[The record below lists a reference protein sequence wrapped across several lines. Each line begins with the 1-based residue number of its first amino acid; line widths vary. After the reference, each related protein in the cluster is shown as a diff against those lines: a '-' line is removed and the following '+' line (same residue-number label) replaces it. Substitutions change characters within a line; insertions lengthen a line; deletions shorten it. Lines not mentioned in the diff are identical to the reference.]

1 MSAAV
6 AAELVRR
13 VTQACAV
20 APGGAAAAAAVAA
33 MDALEAELLPSL
45 GRAGG
50 ALLEALG
57 RARGVQRVLEVGTF
71 FGYSAIRLAA
81 HGARVTS
88 IELSAAN
95 AAVARQVVCA
105 AGLAE
110 RVHIVEGDAVAVLG
124 ALRAGRGGE
133 RFDLLFL
140 DHAKRA
146 YLPAL
151 LAAEPLLRPGALLV
165 ADNVAS
171 AAARLGPFLR
181 HVHDPRLYS
190 APLAVRLP
198 PRAARAAPDA
208 LLVAAKL

>member
-13 VTQACAV
+13 VTQACAM
-20 APGGAAAAAAVAA
+20 APGGAAAAAVVAA
-33 MDALEAELLPSL
+33 MDTLEAELLPSV

-81 HGARVTS
+81 HGACVTS

-95 AAVARQVVCA
+95 AAVARQVVHA
-105 AGLAE
+105 AGLAQ
-110 RVHIVEGDAVAVLG
+110 RVHIVEGDAVAVLS
-124 ALRAGRGGE
+124 ALRGGA
-133 RFDLLFL
+133 RFDLAFL

-171 AAARLGPFLR
+171 AAPRLGPFLR
-181 HVHDPRLYS
+181 RVHDPRLYS
-190 APLAVRLP
+190 APLTVRLP
-198 PRAARAAPDA
+198 ARAARTAPDA
-208 LLVAAKL
+208 LLIAAKL